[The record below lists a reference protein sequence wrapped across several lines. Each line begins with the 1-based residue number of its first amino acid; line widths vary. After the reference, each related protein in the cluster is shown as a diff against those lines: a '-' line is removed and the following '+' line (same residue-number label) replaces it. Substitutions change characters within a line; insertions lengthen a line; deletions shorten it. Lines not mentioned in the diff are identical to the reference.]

1 MRKNEERM
9 RNTIIE
15 ALYSRGQL
23 STKDAQELLQ
33 ASEST
38 VRRLFARMTDDKTV
52 LRVFGGIC
60 LPNADNHYQYEKTI
74 AKQLEEKTQI
84 GQTAASFVRN
94 DDFLFIDCGTT
105 TLRLCESLAERIKQN
120 TLSGITVVTNSFL
133 NAEILAPYCKIILP
147 GGAYFPERK
156 SMAGTLCES
165 FVNQFYFNIAFLGAD
180 GFSVET
186 GFSTSEIEFAHLSG
200 IAAAHSERN
209 VVLLDSSK
217 LGKRSNIV
225 YDFFGNVREIV
236 TDRKASND
244 KLEAVRSAGV
254 ILHIAE

>member
-1 MRKNEERM
+1 MRKSEEKM
-9 RNTIIE
+9 RNAVIE

-38 VRRLFARMTDDKTV
+38 VRRLFTRMTDDKTV

-74 AKQLEEKTQI
+74 TRHRKEKTQI
-84 GQTAASFVRN
+84 GQIAASFVRN
-94 DDFLFIDCGTT
+94 DDFLYIDCGTT
-105 TLRLCESLAERIKQN
+105 TLRLCESLSERIKQKD
-120 TLSGITVVTNSFL
+120 LSGITVVTNSFL

-147 GGAYFPERK
+147 GGVYFPERK
-156 SMAGTLCES
+156 SLAGTLCET
-165 FVNQFYFNIAFLGAD
+165 FVNQFYFNISFLGAD

-209 VVLLDSSK
+209 VALLDSSK
-217 LGKRSNIV
+217 LGKRSSIV

-236 TDRKASND
+236 TDANASEEQLDELRN
-244 KLEAVRSAGV
+244 AGV
-254 ILHIAE
+254 ILHVAE